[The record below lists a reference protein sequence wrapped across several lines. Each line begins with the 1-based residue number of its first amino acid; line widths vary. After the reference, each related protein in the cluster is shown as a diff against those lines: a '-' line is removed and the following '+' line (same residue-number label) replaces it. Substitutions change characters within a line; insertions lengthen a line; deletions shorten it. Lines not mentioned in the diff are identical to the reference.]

1 MNICA
6 NKCDLFGESVFE
18 EMKKM
23 EIKVT
28 PARPDQLR
36 KKPTDE
42 SNLGFGDIVTDHMF
56 LMNYEKGKGWFG
68 PRVEPYHSLAIDP
81 AAMAIHYGQE
91 IFEGLKAYRGKDGG
105 IYLFRARENYV
116 RLNRS
121 AARLCMPEV
130 DIDLVMNGMKKLIL
144 LDGEWVPR
152 SPGTS
157 LYIRPAML
165 ATEPHLGVRPANA
178 YIFFII
184 IGPVGAYYKEGLNPV
199 KIYVEDKYIRAAVGG
214 IGEAKTAGNY
224 AASLLAAEEAKKKGF
239 TQVLWLDAANRKY
252 IEEVGTMNMF
262 FMIDNEVITAPLSGS
277 ILPGVTRDSVLR
289 IVKNWGMKV
298 TERALEIDE
307 LIRAAENGKLQEA
320 FGTGT
325 AAVIS
330 PVGQI
335 TYKGKDFIVAGGK
348 MGELSQRLYNEI
360 VAIQYAEK
368 EDPYG
373 WREKIG

>member
-1 MNICA
+1 
-6 NKCDLFGESVFE
+6 
-18 EMKKM
+18 M

-121 AARLCMPEV
+121 ATRLCMPEV
-130 DIDLVMNGMKKLIL
+130 EIDLVMDGMKKLIL
-144 LDGEWVPR
+144 LDADWVPR

-184 IGPVGAYYKEGLNPV
+184 VGPVGAYYKEGLNPV

-214 IGEAKTAGNY
+214 IGDAKTAGNY

-239 TQVLWLDAANRKY
+239 TQVLWLDAAKRRY

-262 FMIDNEVITAPLSGS
+262 FVIDGEVITAPLTGS
-277 ILPGVTRDSVLR
+277 ILPGVTRNSVLR
-289 IVKNWGMKV
+289 IVKDWGLKV
-298 TERALEIDE
+298 TERSLEIGE
-307 LIRAAENGKLQEA
+307 LIKAAENGQLKEA

-335 TYKGKDFIVAGGK
+335 TYKGKDHIVAGGK
-348 MGELSQRLYNEI
+348 MGDLSQRLYNEI